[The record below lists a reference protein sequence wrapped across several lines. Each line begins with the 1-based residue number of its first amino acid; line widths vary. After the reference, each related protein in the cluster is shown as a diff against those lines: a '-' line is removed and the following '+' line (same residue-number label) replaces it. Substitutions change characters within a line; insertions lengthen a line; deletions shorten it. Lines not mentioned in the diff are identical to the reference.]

1 MSCGFRKTSFPGLI
15 LCLGMMRCPIL
26 ESPCSF
32 TASTIVPVTL
42 EVQDDRGTTNRIER
56 EVAVDATRTI
66 AGRNV
71 TIPPAFVR
79 PQTVRYEVEVL
90 TGDTEG
96 AGTDARVFLALYE
109 KQEREG
115 VVYGSG
121 VMELTSPLNLFER
134 GKRTASSSTTSSSS
148 TITPAAAPGG
158 TRWASR

>member
-1 MSCGFRKTSFPGLI
+1 M
-15 LCLGMMRCPIL
+15 
-26 ESPCSF
+26 
-32 TASTIVPVTL
+32 
-42 EVQDDRGTTNRIER
+42 
-56 EVAVDATRTI
+56 DATRDI
-66 AGRNV
+66 GGRNV

-148 TITPAAAPGG
+148 TVTPAATPGG
-158 TRWASR
+158 TC